1 MLRNLFFEES
11 VNWRLAEIFGLA
23 SCLFLSLFLVICEAL
38 PASAS
43 SNVWGK
49 LFVKTDP
56 PNADI
61 SFLRIKYAY
70 KDGIILREGVY
81 AIKVDYPGYETVL
94 RDVYLKAGVDNVVE
108 IQLPREG
115 AALFAPEPAPDPA
128 YTPQP
133 EPLYSPQPE
142 PAYTPQ
148 PEPAYS
154 PQPLAPAQEPDK
166 RISLSEVGRT
176 EPQEDTARR
185 QRSESD
191 LKAKGMLLQSWSYK
205 KDQKEEEEPAPEPV
219 AEPMPVSPSPA
230 PESQVTLYPPPPQQE
245 QNYTGG
251 FSGQLGGEQTDPAP
265 GMQEPWQT
273 PQQDPWQPPQQELHA
288 ALPPAG
294 DTGEPPTP
302 QELTQA
308 GLNLTSAGDLENAL
322 HAFRL
327 ALQQQPDNQVALR
340 GKAFCHYHL
349 GDHDQAMADLNSL
362 LARFPDDPL
371 GYFHRGNVSLLL
383 GDPEGALNDYNRA
396 VELEQSLPDLYN
408 GRGTAYYSL
417 GRYYEAIQDYDRA
430 LGADPNYV
438 DAYYN
443 RGSAFLKME
452 KHQLALD
459 DFDRALKLRP
469 DDAQAQQKLKQ
480 AQRALNRY

>member
-1 MLRNLFFEES
+1 MLRNSFFEEP
-11 VNWRLAEIFGLA
+11 VNRRLAEVSGLA
-23 SCLFLSLFLVICEAL
+23 LCIVLSLFLVICEAP

-43 SNVWGK
+43 SKVWGK

-81 AIKVDYPGYETVL
+81 TIKIDYPGYETVL
-94 RDVYLKAGVDNVVE
+94 RDVHLKAGVDNVVE
-108 IQLPREG
+108 VQLPREG
-115 AALFAPEPAPDPA
+115 ATLFAPESA
-128 YTPQP
+128 P
-133 EPLYSPQPE
+133 EPAYSPQPE
-142 PAYTPQ
+142 PSYTPQ

-176 EPQEDTARR
+176 EPQEDMARP

-191 LKAKGMLLQSWSYK
+191 MKAKGMLLQSWPYK
-205 KDQKEEEEPAPEPV
+205 KDAKKEEETAPEPV
-219 AEPMPVSPSPA
+219 AEPGPVASPPA
-230 PESQVTLYPPPPQQE
+230 PESQVTQYPAPPQQE
-245 QNYTGG
+245 QPHTGG
-251 FSGQLGGEQTDPAP
+251 FSGQLGGEQTDPALAP
-265 GMQEPWQT
+265 GM
-273 PQQDPWQPPQQELHA
+273 QDPWQPPQQELQA

-294 DTGEPPTP
+294 DTGEPPSP

-349 GDHDQAMADLNSL
+349 GDNDQAMADLNSL

-371 GYFHRGNVSLLL
+371 GFFHRGNVYLLL
-383 GDPEGALNDYNRA
+383 GDPEVALNDYNRA

-417 GRYYEAIQDYDRA
+417 GRYNEAIQDYDRA

-443 RGSAFLKME
+443 RGSALLKME
-452 KHQLALD
+452 KNQLALD
-459 DFDRALKLRP
+459 DFDRALKLKP
-469 DDAQAQQKLKQ
+469 DDAQAQQKRKQ
-480 AQRALNRY
+480 ALRALNRY